1 MTDWKGLCS
10 AKPPEAHLEEEQ
22 NKNPITIFQDCPN
35 RRNRCCQLRV
45 HYLRGNDLE
54 ACLGV
59 HTCGFANSH
68 FPLKDSLDQKV
79 EENYTPRV

>member
-1 MTDWKGLCS
+1 MTDWKGVMFVKIAGGSHRGRTKQKSDYYFSRL
-10 AKPPEAHLEEEQ
+10 
-22 NKNPITIFQDCPN
+22 PN

-54 ACLGV
+54 ACRGV
-59 HTCGFANSH
+59 HIYDFTNSH

-79 EENYTPRV
+79 EENYTPRI